1 MPENEEKPQN
11 NIRDAALFLLSVG
24 QDRAA
29 EVLRLMTPKQVQE
42 ISTAMGNL
50 GAVTPGMVNDVLS
63 QFINTLSSMTALGL
77 DAGDYIRN
85 AMVAALG
92 VEKASSILDRSLLDD
107 TEGLVQLKWM
117 DPRMVA
123 DLIRNEHPQIIT
135 IILSLLDYDLA
146 AKTLGYMN
154 TRVQADVIMRLATLQ
169 NVQPAALKELDQ
181 IMLRTLDG
189 ASTKSSDLG
198 GVDSAANIL
207 NMMETAVENSIIEK
221 ITELDS
227 GLSQKLQDKMFMFD
241 DLSAMDDRSMQT
253 LLREVNSDQ
262 LLLALRA
269 AGEEIKEMVL
279 RNLSRRAAE
288 MLREDMENAPPAR
301 LADVEAAQKEIL
313 AIARRMSDNG
323 EIMLGGSGDMV

>member
-1 MPENEEKPQN
+1 MPEADEKPQN

-42 ISTAMGNL
+42 ISNAMNSL

-63 QFINTLSSMTALGL
+63 QFINTMSSMTALGL

-146 AKTLGYMN
+146 AKTLSYMN
-154 TRVQADVIMRLATLQ
+154 TRMQADVIMRLATLQ
-169 NVQPAALKELDQ
+169 NVQPTALKELDQ

-207 NMMETAVENSIIEK
+207 NMMETAVETSIIEK

-227 GLSQKLQDKMFMFD
+227 GLSQKLQDKMFLFD
-241 DLSAMDDRSMQT
+241 DLAAMDDRSMQT

-269 AGEEIKEMVL
+269 AGDEIKEMVL

-301 LADVEAAQKEIL
+301 LADVEGAQKDIL

>member
-1 MPENEEKPQN
+1 MPEADEKPQN

-42 ISTAMGNL
+42 ISNAMNSL

-63 QFINTLSSMTALGL
+63 QFINTMSSMTALGL

-85 AMVAALG
+85 AMISALG

-146 AKTLGYMN
+146 AKTLSYMN
-154 TRVQADVIMRLATLQ
+154 TRMQADVIMRLATLQ

-207 NMMETAVENSIIEK
+207 NMMETAVETSIIEK

-227 GLSQKLQDKMFMFD
+227 GLSQKLQDKMFLFD
-241 DLSAMDDRSMQT
+241 DLAAMDDRSMQT

-269 AGEEIKEMVL
+269 AGDEIKEMVL

-301 LADVEAAQKEIL
+301 LADVEGAQKDIL

>member
-1 MPENEEKPQN
+1 VPEADEKPQN

-42 ISTAMGNL
+42 ISNAMNSL

-63 QFINTLSSMTALGL
+63 QFINTMSSMTALGL

-146 AKTLGYMN
+146 AKTLSYMN
-154 TRVQADVIMRLATLQ
+154 TRMQADVIMRLATLQ
-169 NVQPAALKELDQ
+169 NVQPTALKELDQ

-207 NMMETAVENSIIEK
+207 NMMETAVETSIIEK

-227 GLSQKLQDKMFMFD
+227 GLSQKLQDKMFLFD
-241 DLSAMDDRSMQT
+241 DLAAMDDRSMQT

-269 AGEEIKEMVL
+269 AGDEIKEMVL

-301 LADVEAAQKEIL
+301 LADVEGAQKDIL